1 MVRIDSFELLYSVLL
16 TLAHKV
22 LQVVPLDIV
31 GEVADVDT
39 AVLLRV
45 FAHVLHH
52 LFFCDDALLKVSGS
66 WCCGTSFTVGR
77 IGVVVVGVGLVGGS
91 GGGGSVDGRAGPAF
105 VSSVVITRA

>member
-1 MVRIDSFELLYSVLL
+1 MVRIVFIEVLYSLIL

-39 AVLLRV
+39 TVLLRV

-52 LFFCDDALLKVSGS
+52 LFFCDDALFKVSGS
-66 WCCGTSFTVGR
+66 CCCGTSFTIGR
-77 IGVVVVGVGLVGGS
+77 RVGVVGWVVGS
-91 GGGGSVDGRAGPAF
+91 GGGSVDGRAGPAF
-105 VSSVVITRA
+105 VSSVVVTRA

>member
-1 MVRIDSFELLYSVLL
+1 MVRIGSIVLLCSVIL

-45 FAHVLHH
+45 FANVLHH
-52 LFFCDDALLKVSGS
+52 LFFGDDALFKVSGS

-77 IGVVVVGVGLVGGS
+77 IGVVGWVVGS
-91 GGGGSVDGRAGPAF
+91 GGGSVDGRAGPAF
-105 VSSVVITRA
+105 VSSVVVTRA